1 MRGPDS
7 GSCWRRITGSGPAC
21 SGRCGPHAAV
31 LDGEWVALLGYGPAV
46 LRCTARDQLALA
58 SLRLIPA
65 TATTP
70 AQITRPD
77 TVQARLLEPLGVDP
91 TRPP

>member
-1 MRGPDS
+1 LF
-7 GSCWRRITGSGPAC
+7 GSVIR
-21 SGRCGPHAAV
+21 HVAV
-31 LDGEWVALLGYGPAV
+31 LDGEWVALLGYGSAV
-46 LRCTARDQLALA
+46 LRCTAPDQLALA